1 MVSQIDTAS
10 KMHSD
15 KEQRKFSLT
24 LEVSCYKNLKKQS
37 GMCAAHAEVIIITHI
52 KLLRDNLREKNP
64 HFRFLDSSL
73 FTLPCQFFPN
83 ALRRAALNSV

>member
-1 MVSQIDTAS
+1 MVSQINTAS

-24 LEVSCYKNLKKQS
+24 LEVSCYNNLKKQS

-64 HFRFLDSSL
+64 HFRFK
-73 FTLPCQFFPN
+73 FFD
-83 ALRRAALNSV
+83 